1 MVAREKQPGHDAHH
15 ILWDRA
21 SWTLRK
27 EGAYL
32 RDQPTLVPSID
43 RDVHNELHRNCPP
56 VPLLGYHA
64 LRRTMKL
71 WEPGETPLRS
81 LANLTEA
88 IDASTR
94 TPRAH
99 RLERELA
106 YLTIQA
112 LDLQAPYI
120 SEGLLRPRSFI
131 DLAA

>member
-1 MVAREKQPGHDAHH
+1 MDRHH
-15 ILWDRA
+15 ILFPNREW
-21 SWTLRK
+21 SLRR
-27 EGAYL
+27 EGLYL
-32 RDQPTLVPSID
+32 REQETLKPVID

-120 SEGLLRPRSFI
+120 SEGLLRPRGFI